1 MGDVLRLD
9 VGPGGPRLLNWEDF
23 PDGVPPGDFIAY
35 PADVARARDL
45 VIEKARLCADEEGER
60 ESRALYRA
68 LADLDAAKGGVG
80 T

>member
-35 PADVARARDL
+35 
-45 VIEKARLCADEEGER
+45 
-60 ESRALYRA
+60 
-68 LADLDAAKGGVG
+68 LDAAEGGAAK
-80 T
+80 

>member
-1 MGDVLRLD
+1 MGDGIELIQAA
-9 VGPGGPRLLNWEDF
+9 NF
-23 PDGVPPGDFIAY
+23 PHTFDRWFADDTVEATHIAY